1 MISDSDGRTPVDQ
14 AGSEAMIAA
23 LWRQFEEML
32 PSLVAAIVADIK
44 ALGEDGAERPAVLAR
59 LRAAVHDLKGQGSS
73 FGYPLITEFGM
84 SLSNLLYRIRDID
97 EATMARI
104 VLHGDLLTVVAT
116 HRIRGDG
123 GETGLA
129 LRAGLARAMA

>member
-1 MISDSDGRTPVDQ
+1 MTSDADGRVPVNQ
-14 AGSEAMIAA
+14 AASQAMIQA
-23 LWRQFEEML
+23 LSRQFEEML
-32 PSLVAAIVADIK
+32 PGLVGAIVADIA
-44 ALGEDGAERPAVLAR
+44 ALGHEGAERPAILAR

-104 VLHGDLLTVVAT
+104 VLHGDLLTAVAA
-116 HRIRGDG
+116 HRIGGDG